1 MFVPCTNA
9 AKEAKRLESISQREL
24 LSTRRLSLIVDL
36 DQTIIHTTVDPTV
49 GEWLKECEEDAEEEK
64 KKAAAASDKQKDA
77 AEGSDA
83 AKVDDK
89 MDVDGSQ
96 LKPVQS
102 TTPPGSPK
110 RRREKNPNAE
120 ALKDVAKFQLADD
133 VPPGVS
139 RRHQPEPVRWYY
151 TKPRYVYPPSNATDS
166 RPGIEQFL
174 EDMSKLYEMHVYTM
188 GTRSYADAI
197 CKIVDPT
204 GKYFGGRIISRDE
217 SGCEFA
223 RCECS

>member
-1 MFVPCTNA
+1 MKTDIVQ
-9 AKEAKRLESISQREL
+9 EAKRLESISQKEL

-64 KKAAAASDKQKDA
+64 KAAASENKENDGGTTGDTA
-77 AEGSDA
+77 A
-83 AKVDDK
+83 DDGK
-89 MDVDGSQ
+89 MDVDGAGKEPQ
-96 LKPVQS
+96 PES

-110 RRREKNPNAE
+110 RKREKNPNAE

-151 TKPRYVYPPSNATDS
+151 TKPR
-166 RPGIEQFL
+166 
-174 EDMSKLYEMHVYTM
+174 
-188 GTRSYADAI
+188 
-197 CKIVDPT
+197 
-204 GKYFGGRIISRDE
+204 
-217 SGCEFA
+217 
-223 RCECS
+223 

>member
-1 MFVPCTNA
+1 MSAPADEAGPSRQGGYQMTHDASGVTVTTNVSYFIRWGQA
-9 AKEAKRLESISQREL
+9 DIKQEAKRLESISQKEL

-64 KKAAAASDKQKDA
+64 KAAASENKEPDGDTA
-77 AEGSDA
+77 A
-83 AKVDDK
+83 DDGK
-89 MDVDGSQ
+89 MDVDGAPKEPKEPQ
-96 LKPVQS
+96 PES

-110 RRREKNPNAE
+110 RKREKNPNAE

-151 TKPRYVYPPSNATDS
+151 TKPR
-166 RPGIEQFL
+166 
-174 EDMSKLYEMHVYTM
+174 
-188 GTRSYADAI
+188 
-197 CKIVDPT
+197 
-204 GKYFGGRIISRDE
+204 
-217 SGCEFA
+217 
-223 RCECS
+223 